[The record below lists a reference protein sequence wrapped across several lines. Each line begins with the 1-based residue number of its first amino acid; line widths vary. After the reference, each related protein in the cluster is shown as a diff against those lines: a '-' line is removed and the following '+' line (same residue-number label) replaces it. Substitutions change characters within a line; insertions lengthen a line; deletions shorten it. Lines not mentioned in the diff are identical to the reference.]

1 MLNGWTYKVN
11 LLTIRQ
17 LSRLFFYFDNLHIKG
32 YACRKRRALY
42 FCEVEN
48 MNNDENK
55 KADEKPTITD
65 VPQETNPQEDGE
77 TSSPKKESTD
87 KPVDTAP
94 SSDDAA
100 DSKAKLQGLSDKLD
114 SAIDLLTSILN
125 AVSNDGDSKE
135 NDEPDKK
142 EDSDNDNSVEDFENL
157 L

>member
-1 MLNGWTYKVN
+1 
-11 LLTIRQ
+11 
-17 LSRLFFYFDNLHIKG
+17 
-32 YACRKRRALY
+32 
-42 FCEVEN
+42 

-55 KADEKPTITD
+55 KTDEKPTTTD

-114 SAIDLLTSILN
+114 TAIDLLTSILN
-125 AVSNDGDSKE
+125 AVSSDGDSKE